1 MSTTAIPKTFKG
13 PNARQRLVG
22 VIRLSKDTEE
32 STSPQVQRRAIEGWA
47 NLHGADIVGWAE
59 DLDVSATKYAPHERP
74 ELRSWLDRPE
84 EWDGL
89 LFWRLDRFVRSV
101 IDFADMIRW
110 CQPLGKNLISATEPI
125 DLSTP
130 IGTALAQ
137 IIVVFAELES
147 ATTRLRVLQGVAEKK
162 LMGRWTGGDPTY
174 GYKTVPARNHVEG
187 CTWHACDCPRTE
199 GLQIDFDEEVHT
211 YAAEIISRLLSGNSR
226 NSVCLDYGRREILAP
241 SDYKRQARG
250 NELPD
255 KRAVWCPETL
265 RNIVTS
271 PTIRGL
277 MSHNGE
283 IVYGEDGMPVRVGPA
298 LVDDSQ
304 AAELLV
310 RMEQKPRT
318 RTEGAAPLLDV
329 AFCDCGGK
337 LHIWQAKRK
346 IKGGEKLYRNYR
358 CQYANK
364 GQCDAGAI
372 TAEDLE
378 SLVSSYVQLPTMLGD
393 IEVYANRL
401 VPGEDHTEE
410 IEQRREA
417 LDKLTE
423 RLGMVPAGPAMDAVL
438 KAMGEHS
445 EAMAQLEK
453 LPQRAAEWVSVPTGE
468 TYAERWARMDWDGRR
483 RLLTEGVFTLVAYR
497 KTAGRG
503 GAARKGT
510 HTQILMCPGPDLAAR
525 LNAPERALTLVA

>member
-1 MSTTAIPKTFKG
+1 
-13 PNARQRLVG
+13 
-22 VIRLSKDTEE
+22 
-32 STSPQVQRRAIEGWA
+32 
-47 NLHGADIVGWAE
+47 
-59 DLDVSATKYAPHERP
+59 
-74 ELRSWLDRPE
+74 
-84 EWDGL
+84 
-89 LFWRLDRFVRSV
+89 
-101 IDFADMIRW
+101 
-110 CQPLGKNLISATEPI
+110 
-125 DLSTP
+125 
-130 IGTALAQ
+130 
-137 IIVVFAELES
+137 
-147 ATTRLRVLQGVAEKK
+147 
-162 LMGRWTGGDPTY
+162 
-174 GYKTVPARNHVEG
+174 
-187 CTWHACDCPRTE
+187 
-199 GLQIDFDEEVHT
+199 
-211 YAAEIISRLLSGNSR
+211 
-226 NSVCLDYGRREILAP
+226 
-241 SDYKRQARG
+241 
-250 NELPD
+250 
-255 KRAVWCPETL
+255 
-265 RNIVTS
+265 
-271 PTIRGL
+271 

-283 IVYGEDGMPVRVGPA
+283 IVYGEDGMAVRVGPA
-298 LVDDSQ
+298 MVDDSQ
-304 AAELLV
+304 AAELQV

-378 SLVSSYVQLPTMLGD
+378 SMVSSYVQLPTMLGD
-393 IEVYANRL
+393 IEVYTNRL

-438 KAMGEHS
+438 RAMNEHS

-468 TYAERWARMDWDGRR
+468 TYAERWARMDWNDRR

-510 HTQILMCPGPDLAAR
+510 HTHILMCPGPDLAAR
-525 LNAPERALTLVA
+525 LNAPEHALTLVA